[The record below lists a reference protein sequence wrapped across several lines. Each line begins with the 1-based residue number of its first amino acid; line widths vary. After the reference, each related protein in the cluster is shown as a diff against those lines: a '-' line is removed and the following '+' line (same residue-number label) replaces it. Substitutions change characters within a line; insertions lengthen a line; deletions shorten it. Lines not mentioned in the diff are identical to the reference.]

1 MLTTYCEGIKMKQ
14 VKTINAIDQVAKA
27 LANTEPTKVDPVL
40 TISPAEQTM
49 LIEYVQINNQA
60 TNKNQQLAELLYSK
74 GKRSYHFVGAN
85 DEDKSLVAFR
95 NQIISIFVKGF
106 DADAQKL
113 YYAEPKTLSVSK
125 GVERTVLVTKVLPT
139 LFGNAKKAMAR
150 LESNIANGKT
160 EKAKPKTTEQM
171 VKFYVQKAIEKLQQS
186 KNGYEGFTKDMESLK
201 AMKVLTQVK

>member
-1 MLTTYCEGIKMKQ
+1 MKQ
-14 VKTINAIDQVAKA
+14 VSKTNAIAQQVKTMTA
-27 LANTEPTKVDPVL
+27 EPIPADPVL
-40 TISPAEQTM
+40 VISPAEQTM

-60 TNKNQQLAELLYSK
+60 SNKNQQLAELLYSK

-113 YYAEPKTLSVSK
+113 YHAEPKTLSVSK

-139 LFGNAKKAMAR
+139 LFGNAKKAMAK
-150 LESNIANGKT
+150 LENNIASGKT
-160 EKAKPKTTEQM
+160 EKAKPKTSEQM
-171 VKFYVQKAIEKLQQS
+171 AKQYIQKAIEQIGKC
-186 KNGYEGFTKDMESLK
+186 KNGWEGMLKDKQALESL
-201 AMKVLTQVK
+201 AVLKQVK